1 MVTHHSAPAPMVITQ
16 TNATRYEWE
25 KRFQPSFSPAPRNA
39 LMASATTP
47 TPAALTNN
55 ACPTSAKRMLSP
67 PKAVSS
73 LLPFA
78 ISVRV
83 LCGSLEARARIR
95 RHVVHAAA
103 PAALQR
109 AQIHDDRP
117 AIFGFDLG
125 RVARHVADAVADAV
139 EELADRHLAQ
149 VFLRHVGWRD
159 PGALRQ

>member
-16 TNATRYEWE
+16 TNATRYECE

-73 LLPFA
+73 LLPLLTLLPFA

-149 VFLRHVGWRD
+149 VFLRH
-159 PGALRQ
+159 